1 MYAYLG
7 DSGIWSTLDECLT
20 LSHFQRM
27 WILLFGFSIRI
38 FLELVTYSFE
48 LQKMSLVGRT
58 LENWRSETDEVKSL
72 SYTRARA
79 KKNSTPFFQMHLS
92 SQNTYH
98 NFTTFT
104 YKYSSCSCVNLLW
117 WPWNGKE
124 IKTYVM
130 DLFLTT
136 HLDYFSI
143 FKLQRRQYKR
153 IKWIWQAF
161 TIKVWTR

>member
-1 MYAYLG
+1 
-7 DSGIWSTLDECLT
+7 
-20 LSHFQRM
+20 
-27 WILLFGFSIRI
+27 
-38 FLELVTYSFE
+38 
-48 LQKMSLVGRT
+48 MSLVSRT

-104 YKYSSCSCVNLLW
+104 YKYSSCSCVNILW

-130 DLFLTT
+130 DFFLTT

-143 FKLQRRQYKR
+143 FKLQWMQYKR
-153 IKWIWQAF
+153 IKWMWQAYYVDTLQLRLTLDKYYQF
-161 TIKVWTR
+161 FKKIIDNNTQILLVSRRYI